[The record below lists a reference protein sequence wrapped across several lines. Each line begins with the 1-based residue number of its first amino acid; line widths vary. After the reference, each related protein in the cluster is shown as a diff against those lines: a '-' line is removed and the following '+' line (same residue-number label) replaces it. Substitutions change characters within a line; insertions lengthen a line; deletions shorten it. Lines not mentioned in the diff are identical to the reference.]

1 MTPVTCSDDGRHAL
15 GTNLMIAGTRSKA
28 GGRVKS
34 LQHSTQEH
42 NMSMKKSI
50 YIFVCAALLLTACA
64 GAAPTAAV
72 SQPAATPG
80 LVVTSPAASLPAG
93 QPAPTQQAS
102 PAQPA
107 ANLTYP
113 IVDTGQG
120 KCYDNSVE
128 MTCSQTSF
136 FGQDAQYTSHAPG
149 YSLSAD
155 GLTVNDLVTGLTWQ
169 RSPETNGDGALNKSD
184 KLTLAQA
191 QALPAQLNAANFGGY
206 SDWRLPSIKELYSLI
221 DFRGT
226 DPSVGSGTVQLI
238 PFIDTT
244 YFQFVYGDAQS
255 GERTIDSQY
264 ASGTVYVG
272 PSSRGGQKL
281 FGVNFA
287 DGRIKGYDLSMPGGA
302 EKTFFVICVRGNP
315 QYGQNAFQDNGDQ
328 TISDAATGLTWA
340 KADSG
345 SAMNWQQALSWVQA
359 QNAANYLGH
368 NDWRLPDIKELQSI
382 VDYSRSPDASAS
394 AAIDPLFESTRLSNE
409 ADQEDY
415 PFYWSGSTHAGSTGK
430 GETADYMAFGRALG
444 YMDSAWVD
452 VHGAGAQRSDPKS
465 GDAAQ
470 FPQGRGPQ
478 GDAIRIQNYVR
489 LVRGGQVTL
498 TLDGNPSATLPSM
511 TVEVTGVQQ
520 TGPGGSGTNGQ
531 SGGLPGGMGGTP
543 PQAAISACSASS
555 QGAAC
560 SFTSPNGLVSG
571 ACQTIQQVLAC
582 VPANRP

>member
-1 MTPVTCSDDGRHAL
+1 
-15 GTNLMIAGTRSKA
+15 
-28 GGRVKS
+28 
-34 LQHSTQEH
+34 
-42 NMSMKKSI
+42 
-50 YIFVCAALLLTACA
+50 
-64 GAAPTAAV
+64 
-72 SQPAATPG
+72 
-80 LVVTSPAASLPAG
+80 
-93 QPAPTQQAS
+93 
-102 PAQPA
+102 
-107 ANLTYP
+107 
-113 IVDTGQG
+113 
-120 KCYDNSVE
+120 
-128 MTCSQTSF
+128 
-136 FGQDAQYTSHAPG
+136 
-149 YSLSAD
+149 
-155 GLTVNDLVTGLTWQ
+155 
-169 RSPETNGDGALNKSD
+169 
-184 KLTLAQA
+184 
-191 QALPAQLNAANFGGY
+191 AANFGGY

-221 DFRGT
+221 GFRGT

-489 LVRGGQVTL
+489 
-498 TLDGNPSATLPSM
+498 
-511 TVEVTGVQQ
+511 
-520 TGPGGSGTNGQ
+520 
-531 SGGLPGGMGGTP
+531 
-543 PQAAISACSASS
+543 
-555 QGAAC
+555 
-560 SFTSPNGLVSG
+560 
-571 ACQTIQQVLAC
+571 
-582 VPANRP
+582 